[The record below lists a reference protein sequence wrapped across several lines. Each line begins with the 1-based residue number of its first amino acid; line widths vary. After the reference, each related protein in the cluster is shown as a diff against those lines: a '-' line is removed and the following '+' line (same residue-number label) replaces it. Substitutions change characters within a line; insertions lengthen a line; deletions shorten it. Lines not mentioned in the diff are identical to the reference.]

1 MTCDNTGP
9 FYLGISRE
17 SCENAK
23 GRWTRGPCKELKAC
37 VSDYP
42 KKGDLGYSQAF
53 DAYVKHRLSIS
64 DANDQ
69 KQCNDTRS
77 ALGFSQ
83 GYPFD
88 NEVCDAFY
96 KVSYFTKLKN
106 FFASILMTISLTT
119 SPYLYSIA
127 TL

>member
-1 MTCDNTGP
+1 MTCEKSGP
-9 FYLGISRE
+9 FHLGISRE

-42 KKGDLGYSQAF
+42 KKGQPGYSQAF
-53 DAYVKHRLSIS
+53 DAYVTHRLSIS

-69 KQCNDTRS
+69 KQCNNTRS

-83 GYPFD
+83 DYPFD

-96 KVSYFTKLKN
+96 KVSCFVSSRY
-106 FFASILMTISLTT
+106 FFASISR
-119 SPYLYSIA
+119 PY
-127 TL
+127 